1 MTADMIESLIASVD
15 FGHYGENMSDMAD
28 VFHLD

>member
-1 MTADMIESLIASVD
+1 MAADMIESLIASVD
-15 FGHYGENMSDMAD
+15 FDHYEENMADMAD